1 MLIVNDITRT
11 FEIVLDT
18 EEYSHNMAVFLLVE
32 ILTDSK
38 IRSFL
43 TPEELILIE
52 IVSNIDYAVLTEE
65 FKYKTKVLHRFV
77 MSLIKSKPSYGYSW
91 SPVQ

>member
-1 MLIVNDITRT
+1 MMIVNDITRT
-11 FEIVLDT
+11 FEIILDT
-18 EEYSHNMAVFLLVE
+18 EEYSHNMAVFLLVD
-32 ILTDSK
+32 ILKDSK
-38 IRSFL
+38 IRSLL

-77 MSLIKSKPSYGYSW
+77 FSLIKSRPGYGDSW
-91 SPVQ
+91 SPI